1 MGGGGPLAR
10 NLTVPPPYPRHL
22 GSQVPANG
30 LIGHV
35 IPTDWPH
42 SCLVSPENSRIYRY
56 KPINGFDKDFG
67 SNSNNKVSGG
77 FRGRFRGRFRG
88 QVLDLIF
95 DKFSKFE

>member
-1 MGGGGPLAR
+1 M
-10 NLTVPPPYPRHL
+10 
-22 GSQVPANG
+22 

-67 SNSNNKVSGG
+67 SNSKNEVSGD
-77 FRGRFRGRFRG
+77 FRGGVQGRFQ

-95 DKFSKFE
+95 DKFSVKTSVFVSFFFKRCA